1 MPAKTKRSRSKPQ
14 SAAPTPATATE
25 ATPPPPD
32 ALRRWVPFDA
42 SAYQMTDA
50 EVEQALTNEQ
60 QEPALTALFGAEEL
74 RELRG
79 LAEQVRSRTTVR
91 EARRRV
97 LILPGIMGS
106 KIGRRRKLI
115 GTDTVWIEPFD
126 LLSGGLARLT
136 LPTPGDG
143 FHAIGVM
150 LTTYLLLKLRLKAAG
165 FDADFHPFDW
175 RRPIADLGK
184 ELADR
189 IAADPAREVWLVA
202 HSMGG
207 LVARAALNDPRTKKV
222 RRLIQQ
228 GTPNFGSFSPVMA
241 LRGIHGLA
249 KKLASIDL
257 KHSNARLTEQVFA
270 SFPGLYEMLPS
281 TERYSRQDFY
291 DPATWPGHG
300 IRPRSE
306 LLAQARGLSSRLAP
320 PDDRFVLIAGIN
332 QDTAVGA
339 RLENG
344 ELVFEISPAGDGT
357 VPFEFAR
364 LNGIPIYFVDGG
376 EHGALPRHGKVI
388 QATIELLRD
397 GTPSELPD
405 TAPPTV
411 SRSTGV
417 RSLRES
423 DLARLEPPRQRGTP
437 LTPEDLRSLL
447 EGFCAQD
454 DRSAPPLVAAV
465 PGASSASIPT
475 ATCTLDDPVSSSP
488 SDNVNSVPER
498 FVFGRRRQHRLDVR
512 LVQGSI
518 TQVDTRAYVVG
529 LLREVAPGGAALA
542 IDAKLG
548 GTIREFTQR
557 RLFSGNVGEVFILPR
572 GRAELRAEIVLF
584 AGLGLFDAFNA
595 EVLRLVAENIV
606 RTLVHTH
613 VEEFATVL
621 VGSGSSLSLD
631 DAVTALFTGFVRG
644 LLDTDSDHRFRA
656 VQICEPDPERVAAI
670 RRRLL
675 ELFRSPLCRDLE
687 VTFDER
693 RLLPEPALSTANE
706 RSPSLS
712 SRPTPVYLLVRGEQV
727 KSDRLRLHSSVL
739 TAGRKAAVLSGQ
751 TEVRLPDISKRLA
764 ALPPKTPA
772 ALRTAASEWSDLL
785 LPPDVR
791 AALADCSDRPVV
803 VVHDAEGSRFPWEM
817 ILSEP
822 RPPALENGVSRRFL
836 TDRLSVAKWRAERQ
850 QAPSLNVLLVVNPT
864 EDLPGAERE
873 AAKVRDV
880 LRELPAVQLTW
891 IEGPEATRRRILET
905 LSSGRHDLVHY
916 AGHAYFDPLNPGRCG
931 LVCAGQEILTGADL
945 AGTNNL
951 PSLFF
956 YNACESARVRSR
968 QPDHHPIEADPNQT
982 RALAALSVA
991 EALLVGGAANYLGT
1005 FWPVG
1010 DQAAA
1015 DFASVFYREIAR
1027 GTALGP
1033 ALVAAR
1039 RRLQNASSNDWADYL
1054 HYGDPEFRLKIG

>member
-1 MPAKTKRSRSKPQ
+1 MPSKPSRSRSK
-14 SAAPTPATATE
+14 SRSSTTTPE
-25 ATPPPPD
+25 ATPPPPA

-42 SAYQMTDA
+42 SAFQMSDA
-50 EVEQALTNEQ
+50 EVEQALTDER
-60 QEPALTALFGAEEL
+60 QEEALTALFGAEEL

-79 LAEQVRSRTTVR
+79 LADQVRSRDTVR
-91 EARRRV
+91 GTRRRV

-150 LTTYLLLKLRLKAAG
+150 LTTYLLIKLRLKAAG
-165 FDADFHPFDW
+165 FDADFYPFDW

-184 ELADR
+184 ELADT
-189 IAADPAREVWLVA
+189 IAADPAREIWLVA

-207 LVARAALNDPRTKKV
+207 LVARAALTDPRTKKV

-249 KKLASIDL
+249 KKLAAIDL

-270 SFPGLYEMLPS
+270 SFPGLYEMLPAS
-281 TERYSRQDFY
+281 ERYSRQDLF
-291 DPATWPGHG
+291 DPATWPAHG

-306 LLAQARGLSSRLAP
+306 LLAQARGLPSRLAP
-320 PDDRFVLIAGIN
+320 PDDRFVLIAGVN
-332 QDTAVGA
+332 QDTAVSA
-339 RLENG
+339 RIENG
-344 ELVFEISPAGDGT
+344 EWVFEVSPAGDGT

-364 LNGIPIYFVDGG
+364 LDGIPIYYVDGG
-376 EHGALPRHGKVI
+376 EHGALPRNGKVI

-397 GTPSELPD
+397 ATPSELPD
-405 TAPPTV
+405 APPAAIT
-411 SRSTGV
+411 RSSSV

-423 DLARLEPPRQRGTP
+423 DLARLEPPRQRGTT
-437 LTPEDLRSLL
+437 LAPEDLRSLL
-447 EGFCAQD
+447 DGFCAQD
-454 DRSAPPLVAAV
+454 DRHAPPLVASMTVATA
-465 PGASSASIPT
+465 GSLPT
-475 ATCTLDDPVSSSP
+475 TDDTLDDPATSAAP
-488 SDNVNSVPER
+488 ADNLAAVPER

-529 LLREVAPGGAALA
+529 LLREVAPGGAAMA

-644 LLDTDSDHRFRA
+644 LLDTDNDHRFRA
-656 VQICEPDPERVAAI
+656 VQICEQDPERVAAI

-675 ELFRSPLCRDLE
+675 DLFRSPLCRDLE
-687 VTFDER
+687 ITFDER
-693 RLLPEPALSTANE
+693 RLEPEPIAPTPTE
-706 RSPSLS
+706 RSGSAS
-712 SRPTPVYLLVRGEQV
+712 SRPSPVYLLVRGEQV
-727 KSDRLRLHSSVL
+727 QADRLRLSTSVL

-751 TEVRLPDISKRLA
+751 TEVLLTDIAQRLTT
-764 ALPPKTPA
+764 LPPKSPA
-772 ALRTAASEWSDLL
+772 ALRAAASEWSHLL

-791 AALADCSDRPVV
+791 AALADCADRPVV

-817 ILSEP
+817 ILNEP
-822 RPPALENGVSRRFL
+822 RPPALETGVSRRFL
-836 TDRLSVAKWRAERQ
+836 TERLSVAKWRAERQ
-850 QAPSLNVLLVVNPT
+850 QARNLNVLLVVNPT
-864 EDLPGAERE
+864 EDLPGAVRE

-880 LRELPAVQLTW
+880 LRELPSVQLTW
-891 IEGPEATRRRILET
+891 IEGPEATRRRILEA

-916 AGHAYFDPLNPGRCG
+916 AGHAYFDPVNPGRCG

-968 QPDHHPIEADPNQT
+968 QPDLDPIEADPHQT

-1033 ALVAAR
+1033 ALVEAR
-1039 RRLQNASSNDWADYL
+1039 RRLHKASSNDWADYL
-1054 HYGDPEFRLKIG
+1054 HYGDPEFRLKIGK